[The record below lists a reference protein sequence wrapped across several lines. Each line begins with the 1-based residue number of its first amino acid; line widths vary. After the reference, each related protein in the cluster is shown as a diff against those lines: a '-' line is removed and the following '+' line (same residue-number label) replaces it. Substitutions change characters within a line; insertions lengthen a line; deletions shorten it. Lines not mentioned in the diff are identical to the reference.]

1 MKKYLL
7 ILASLAVAAAAVA
20 VDIDTMQ
27 PVHNP
32 LQAPR
37 VERPVVAAQAV
48 ATRLPARAR
57 RHERDGEPLQADF
70 TVQGAGQSRTVWTE
84 NFDQGMGAWVV
95 TPDENNAIEW
105 SLKKTTGTGKA
116 FAEIDPADVQ
126 SLSVSG
132 PYQVYKRGI
141 SMITSGVVEV
151 GAHSTFNGYVY
162 YSQNMNDY
170 AVLTLQVA
178 LATAGDNAWTDVW
191 NSTLET
197 GDAGSR
203 WHKIA
208 ADLSAYAGRQVKFR
222 WVYGPGTS
230 DSFKTGGY
238 MADFVIDGLSIDEAA
253 SVQSITVK
261 TGDEVSYVDLSTGNP
276 VSWQWTLDGAMP
288 ATSTEQ
294 CPSVRY
300 TREGVYDV
308 VLTVTDAAGHTS
320 TVKRASMVTVKGEAP
335 VARIIPPATF
345 RYYETHLPMVAPLVP
360 VQYRDGS
367 SGYPSQ
373 WQWRFGGATPATSA
387 ESDPWVSYDFMHQ
400 QDVSLSVANAHGTS
414 ADSLSVS
421 AEYEGYINNLLP
433 TDVPAT
439 FSLDGEGTFP
449 GDNKMGI
456 TEYAEHFSKPSRP
469 AMVYGALVYFV
480 TASASSV
487 ADQIANVGVH
497 LYTADHG
504 LPGKKLDS
512 AWWRVFELETGSS
525 TKLTGTWFEFTPKV
539 VDDDFFIVVDGIPEH
554 NDSVDVSFAMAKLR
568 ESGNTAYFK
577 NAQGWRPVT
586 GYFSADK
593 GHTSY
598 YIFPLIA
605 HSAITLLPVGTSE
618 IHVPAAAGTVDQQLF
633 SLFGYKT
640 PVESDASWCTVEG
653 KPNGLTLD
661 TLHIAYG
668 QLPQGVSQRVATLKF
683 TDGMDTIQLRV
694 VQQAT
699 GLKGDVNRD
708 GLVNVGDVT
717 ELINMILGQRDVDA
731 AVADLDG
738 NGQVNVT
745 DVTALVSLIVQQP

>member
-1 MKKYLL
+1 M
-7 ILASLAVAAAAVA
+7 
-20 VDIDTMQ
+20 
-27 PVHNP
+27 
-32 LQAPR
+32 
-37 VERPVVAAQAV
+37 
-48 ATRLPARAR
+48 
-57 RHERDGEPLQADF
+57 
-70 TVQGAGQSRTVWTE
+70 
-84 NFDQGMGAWVV
+84 
-95 TPDENNAIEW
+95 
-105 SLKKTTGTGKA
+105 
-116 FAEIDPADVQ
+116 
-126 SLSVSG
+126 
-132 PYQVYKRGI
+132 
-141 SMITSGVVEV
+141 
-151 GAHSTFNGYVY
+151 
-162 YSQNMNDY
+162 
-170 AVLTLQVA
+170 
-178 LATAGDNAWTDVW
+178 
-191 NSTLET
+191 
-197 GDAGSR
+197 
-203 WHKIA
+203 
-208 ADLSAYAGRQVKFR
+208 
-222 WVYGPGTS
+222 
-230 DSFKTGGY
+230 
-238 MADFVIDGLSIDEAA
+238 
-253 SVQSITVK
+253 
-261 TGDEVSYVDLSTGNP
+261 
-276 VSWQWTLDGAMP
+276 
-288 ATSTEQ
+288 
-294 CPSVRY
+294 
-300 TREGVYDV
+300 
-308 VLTVTDAAGHTS
+308 
-320 TVKRASMVTVKGEAP
+320 
-335 VARIIPPATF
+335 
-345 RYYETHLPMVAPLVP
+345 
-360 VQYRDGS
+360 
-367 SGYPSQ
+367 
-373 WQWRFGGATPATSA
+373 
-387 ESDPWVSYDFMHQ
+387 
-400 QDVSLSVANAHGTS
+400 ANAHGTS

-568 ESGNTAYFK
+568 ESGNTAFFK

-633 SLFGYKT
+633 SIFGYKT

-694 VQQAT
+694 VQDAT
-699 GLKGDVNRD
+699 GLMGDVNRD

-745 DVTALVSLIVQQP
+745 DVTALVSLIVQQQ

>member
-1 MKKYLL
+1 MKKYLFF
-7 ILASLAVAAAAVA
+7 LASLAIAVAALAVT
-20 VDIDTMQ
+20 IDT
-27 PVHNP
+27 VHNP
-32 LQAPR
+32 MQAPR
-37 VERPVVAAQAV
+37 TARPVVAARA
-48 ATRLPARAR
+48 AAMRLPARALR
-57 RHERDGEPLQADF
+57 QHRAGEQLQADF

-84 NFDQGMGAWVV
+84 NFDQGMGAWTV

-126 SLSVSG
+126 SLAVSG

-141 SMITSGVVEV
+141 SMVTSGVVEV
-151 GAHSTFNGYVY
+151 AAHSTFNGYVY

-178 LATAGDNAWTDVW
+178 VAGGTETWTDVW
-191 NSTLET
+191 NSTMET
-197 GDAGSR
+197 GDGGSR

-208 ADLSAYAGRQVKFR
+208 ADLSAYGGRQVKFR

-230 DSFKTGGY
+230 DSFKAGGY
-238 MADFVIDGLSIDEAA
+238 MADFVIDGLTIDVAG
-253 SVQSITVK
+253 SVQNITVK

-276 VSWQWTLDGAMP
+276 VSWQWTLDGATP

-300 TREGVYDV
+300 TREGTYDV
-308 VLTVTDAAGHTS
+308 ALTVTDAAGHTS
-320 TVKRASMVTVKGEAP
+320 TVKRAAMVTVTGEAP
-335 VARIIPPATF
+335 VARIVPPASF

-373 WQWRFGGATPATSA
+373 WQWRFDHATPGTST
-387 ESDPWVSYDFMHQ
+387 EPDPWVSYDFMHQ
-400 QDVSLSVANAHGTS
+400 QGVSLRVANAHGTS
-414 ADSLSVS
+414 TDSLRVS

-439 FSLDGEGTFP
+439 FNLDGEGTFP

-469 AMVYGALVYFV
+469 VMVYGAMVYFV
-480 TASASSV
+480 TASARSV

-497 LYTADHG
+497 LYTSVDG
-504 LPGKKLDS
+504 LPGEKLES
-512 AWWRVFELETGSS
+512 TWWRVFELETGSS

-568 ESGNTAYFK
+568 DSGNTAYFK
-577 NAQGWRPVT
+577 TPQGWRPVT

-593 GHTSY
+593 GQTSY

-618 IHVPAAAGTVDQQLF
+618 IHVPATAGSVDQQIF
-633 SLFGYKT
+633 SIFGYKT

-683 TDGMDTIQLRV
+683 TDGMDTIQLKV
-694 VQQAT
+694 VQGAT
-699 GLKGDVNRD
+699 ALQGDVNRD
-708 GLVNVGDVT
+708 GVVNVGDVT
-717 ELINMILGQRDVDA
+717 ELINMILGHRDVDA

-738 NGQVNVT
+738 DGQVNVT
-745 DVTALVSLIVQQP
+745 DVTALVQLIVHRQ